1 MAFIAEI
8 KEAAFLDETATA
20 DISSIK
26 YCIYDD
32 AADYPV
38 KSFISYDFVEAKVSY
53 QQVDHLPITSTVK
66 TLIDAMIASRA
77 KNTISLP
84 TLVSSLT
91 EKDGLGNVVE
101 YTERY

>member
-8 KEAAFLDETATA
+8 KEAAFEDETSTA
-20 DISSIK
+20 DINSIK

-38 KSFISYDFVEAKVSY
+38 EGFIVYDFVTEKVFFD
-53 QQVDHLPITSTVK
+53 QIEQLPITGTVK
-66 TLIDAMIASRA
+66 TAIDAMIASRG
-77 KNTISLP
+77 KNTITLP

-91 EKDGLGNVVE
+91 EKDASDVVTK